1 MTEITRANLLSRA
14 PFLMKKYPSL
24 LKSIPALRV
33 KVDDCYSMGLL
44 LEHNAQ
50 KFPRQSAIIF
60 EDQDITYHAFNE
72 QVNRIANY
80 LLAKGLKQGD
90 AVGLVVENRPEFLYC
105 LCATMKIG
113 AIAALINT
121 HLRKQALA
129 HCLNVAKANT
139 FLVGEE
145 VWEAF
150 GDIEQELT
158 AGEHKQVFM
167 VRDRGQQTV
176 DATELLAACASASTK
191 NPPTTATIK
200 NGDLCGYVYTSG
212 TTGLPKAALLTH
224 KRLMK
229 GGALFARLAL
239 NTSKKDRLYIPLP
252 FYHSTALNIGWS
264 VAMNAASAI
273 VISRKF
279 SASRYWDEVRRHQ
292 VTILV
297 YVGEVCR
304 YLMNAPEKDND
315 ADNPAVKMVGSG
327 MRPDIWR
334 GFKQRFNIKEV
345 YEFYGASDGNLS
357 FVNMFNFDETLG
369 VGLTPFAIVQYD
381 TDADTPVLDANGR
394 MIHCAVGEVG
404 LALGKISET
413 YSFDGYTNKED
424 SEKKILR
431 NVFEPGDAWFNSGDL
446 LRNIGM
452 KHAQF
457 VDRIGDTYRWRGENV
472 ATSEVEGV
480 VNRFA
485 GVEEC
490 TAYGVEIPGTDGR
503 AGMVS
508 IVLGSAARDFDL
520 AGLLTFMRQQL
531 PAYAVPIFLRF
542 QGKLELTGTFKHL
555 KGDLKKEGFASETIT
570 DSLYVLLPQTDAYTA
585 LTDDIQAR
593 IKQREYRF

>member
-1 MTEITRANLLSRA
+1 MG
-14 PFLMKKYPSL
+14 SL
-24 LKSIPALRV
+24 LER
-33 KVDDCYSMGLL
+33 
-44 LEHNAQ
+44 NAQ
-50 KFPRQSAIIF
+50 KFPSQPAIIF
-60 EDQDITYHAFNE
+60 EDQKITYQAFNE

-80 LLAKGLKQGD
+80 LVAQGIKQGD
-90 AVGLVVENRPEFLYC
+90 SIGLIIENRPEFLYC
-105 LCATMKIG
+105 LCAAMKIG
-113 AIAALINT
+113 AVAALINT
-121 HLRKQALA
+121 HLRRQALA

-145 VWEAF
+145 VWAAF
-150 GDIEQELT
+150 SDIEQNLS
-158 AGEHKQVFM
+158 AGPDKKVF
-167 VRDRGQQTV
+167 VIRDRAQGV
-176 DATELLAACASASTK
+176 SDARDLLTECATAVSTNPASTG
-191 NPPTTATIK
+191 TIK
-200 NGDLCGYVYTSG
+200 HSDLCGYVYTSG

-224 KRLMK
+224 RRLL
-229 GGALFARLAL
+229 GGGTLFARLAL

-252 FYHSTALNIGWS
+252 LYHSTALNIGWS
-264 VAMNAASAI
+264 VAMNAGSAI

-304 YLMNAPEKDND
+304 YLMNVPEKDND

-334 GFKQRFNIKEV
+334 GFKQRFGIREV

-357 FVNMFNFDETLG
+357 FVNLFNFDETLG
-369 VGLTPFAIVQYD
+369 LGLTPFSIVRYD
-381 TDADTPVLDANGR
+381 TEADAPVLDASGY
-394 MIHCAVGEVG
+394 MLPCEVGEVG

-413 YSFDGYTNKED
+413 NSFDGYTNKED

-431 NVFEPGDAWFNSGDL
+431 NVFEQGDAWFNSGDL

-508 IVLGSAARDFDL
+508 IVSDTPATAFDL
-520 AGLLTFMRQQL
+520 RSLLTFMRQEL
-531 PAYAVPIFLRF
+531 PAYSVPIFLRF

-555 KGDLKKEGFASETIT
+555 KGDLKKEAFSIDQIADPI
-570 DSLYVLLPQTDAYTA
+570 YVLLPQADAYSL
-585 LTDDIQAR
+585 LTDELLTG
-593 IKQREYRF
+593 IKQRSYRF